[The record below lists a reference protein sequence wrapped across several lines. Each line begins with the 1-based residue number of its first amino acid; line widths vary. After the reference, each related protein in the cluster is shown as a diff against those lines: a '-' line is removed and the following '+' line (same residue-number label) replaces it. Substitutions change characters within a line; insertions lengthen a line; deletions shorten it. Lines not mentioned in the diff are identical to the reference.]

1 MGSKKIHMR
10 RHPAVRGNDGWGCGN
25 VLREG
30 KETGLVG
37 EEPEGEGKWKT
48 EAVGVRMGTM
58 GKGRRWVWRGE
69 VDVEKVGTG
78 EKRWHEEERS
88 HAGRR
93 WA

>member
-48 EAVGVRMGTM
+48 EAVGVRMGMM
-58 GKGRRWVWRGE
+58 GKE
-69 VDVEKVGTG
+69 TKVGMERRGRCG
-78 EKRWHEEERS
+78 E
-88 HAGRR
+88 GRHGR
-93 WA
+93 KEVA